1 MDWNGIFKK
10 LAQHS
15 SGTFD
20 NLEEWWEVLKIA
32 YSLGNGA
39 LTSAALRNISAECFY
54 SVADMSNMPIDR
66 VVEEAVA
73 TFVGKNAAYSKG
85 TLNNFYRVE
94 ADFDIDAFT
103 GLLTRM
109 SDKMSRISTLTLS
122 DRDEPSEPLRDSY
135 MDLGVYA
142 IIAQLIKIEEANR
155 HIEGFKYAEAEVS
168 VDDPSL
174 HEGDVDEY
182 RRHL

>member
-1 MDWNGIFKK
+1 MDWNDVFKK
-10 LAQHS
+10 LAYQ
-15 SGTFD
+15 SGGVYD
-20 NLEEWWEVLKIA
+20 NLEEWWEVLKVA
-32 YSLGNGA
+32 YNNGNGS
-39 LTSAALRNISAECFY
+39 LINAALRNISAECFY
-54 SVADMSNMPIDR
+54 SVADISNMPIDR
-66 VVEEAVA
+66 VVEEAIA

-94 ADFDIDAFT
+94 VDFDIDAFT

-122 DRDEPSEPLRDSY
+122 DKDEPSEPLRDSY

-142 IIAQLIKIEEANR
+142 IIARLIKIEEANR
-155 HIEGFKYAEAEVS
+155 GIEGFKYAEAGVS

-174 HEGDVDEY
+174 HEGDIDEY